1 MVVENPERSR
11 RVENPERLVP
21 SAAEESRG
29 VEVSA
34 SRILQF
40 RNKTY
45 LLGKKT
51 YLMAVLNITP
61 DSFFDGGRF
70 FDFDA
75 AYRRTQ
81 EAADQ
86 GADFLDIGGQSSR
99 PGSEPVEENEE
110 LKRTLPLIEKLVK
123 ENYPL
128 PISIDTYRSSIAE
141 KALDAGAQLVN
152 DISGLQFDAKM
163 PALVARHNCPVV
175 IMHIKGTPKTMQ
187 QNPQYEDV
195 VEEVYQY
202 FEERVKSAQSA
213 EIKPE
218 NIILDVGIGFGKRCE
233 DNLKLLYYHSRFK
246 ELGFPLLL
254 GVSRKSFI
262 GNVLADRPPEGRL
275 AGSLAAAA
283 WGALS
288 GADIIRAH
296 DLAETADLLKILAA
310 IQNAS

>member
-11 RVENPERLVP
+11 
-21 SAAEESRG
+21 G

-34 SRILQF
+34 SRTLQF
-40 RNKTY
+40 QNKTY
-45 LLGKKT
+45 SLGKKT
-51 YLMAVLNITP
+51 YLMAVLNATP

-75 AYRRTQ
+75 AYRRAQ
-81 EAADQ
+81 GVAEE
-86 GADFLDIGGQSSR
+86 GADFLDIGGLSTR
-99 PGSEPVEENEE
+99 PGSEPVEEAEE
-110 LKRTLPLIEKLVK
+110 LRRTVPLIEKLVK
-123 ENYPL
+123 ENYPI
-128 PISIDTYRSSIAE
+128 PISIDTYRSNIAE
-141 KALDAGAQLVN
+141 KALDAGAELVN
-152 DISGLQFDAKM
+152 DISGLQFDPQM
-163 PALVARHNCPVV
+163 PALVAKRGCPVV
-175 IMHIKGTPKTMQ
+175 IMHIKSTPKTMQ
-187 QNPQYEDV
+187 QNPHYEDV

-202 FEERVKSAQSA
+202 FQERVKSAQKA
-213 EIKPE
+213 GVKPD
-218 NIILDVGIGFGKRCE
+218 NIILDVGIGFGKRFE

-246 ELGFPLLL
+246 ELGFLLLL

-262 GNVLADRPPEGRL
+262 GKILDDRPPEGRL

-296 DLAETADLLKILAA
+296 DVAETADLLKTLAA